1 MELYFSP
8 LACSLA
14 ARIALYEAGL
24 EATFVRVDPRTKRLP
39 DGRDYRDVHPLGL
52 VPALRTDDGALLTEN
67 AAVLQHIAER
77 STSAAPSSINEL
89 RQWLSFI
96 GTELHKGTFAVL
108 FDPAAPEEAK
118 RYAIEKGRTRL
129 AHIDAHMT
137 GREHVLDVHSIA
149 DGYLYTVLNWAL
161 VTVGLADYPALKAF
175 HGRMKERPSV
185 ARAFAEEH
193 PLYQAAQ
200 ALEQK

>member
-1 MELYFSP
+1 M
-8 LACSLA
+8 
-14 ARIALYEAGL
+14 
-24 EATFVRVDPRTKRLP
+24 
-39 DGRDYRDVHPLGL
+39 
-52 VPALRTDDGALLTEN
+52 
-67 AAVLQHIAER
+67 
-77 STSAAPSSINEL
+77 
-89 RQWLSFI
+89 
-96 GTELHKGTFAVL
+96 L
-108 FDPAAPEEAK
+108 FDPTAPEEAK
-118 RYAIEKGRTRL
+118 RYAIEKGRPRL

>member
-24 EATFVRVDPRTKRLP
+24 EATFVCVDPRTKRLP

-52 VPALRTDDGALLTEN
+52 VPALRTDEGALLTEN

-77 STSAAPSSINEL
+77 STSAAPSSIHEL

-108 FDPAAPEEAK
+108 FDPTAPEEAK
-118 RYAIEKGRTRL
+118 RYAIEKGRPRL

-137 GREHVLDVHSIA
+137 GREHVLDVHSVA

-161 VTVGLADYPALKAF
+161 VTVGLSDYPALKAF
-175 HGRMKERPSV
+175 HNRMKERPNI
-185 ARAFAEEH
+185 ARAFAEEL

-200 ALEQK
+200 APELK